1 MKLPILVYHRIDR
14 IPPRARYPRSYVSP
28 ERFDAQLRWLRA
40 RGYRS
45 ISFEDYLAYRR
56 GAARLPRRPIILTF
70 DDGYRSTREIALPLL
85 ARHGFTGTTFVVA
98 DLVGKTNVWDP
109 DEIQEPLLDAG
120 DIRALSAAGMSFG
133 SHTLRHARLTQLS
146 PEAALADLR
155 ASRGRLEGLLGR
167 PVVVLCYPYGEHT
180 EDTRRLAVGI
190 TQDRKSTRLNS
201 SHLVISYAVFCLKKK
216 KQKARPQ
223 STSPGPPRQKAWSP
237 TSWKL
242 GTLNRIRSESAVTRF
257 RHLQTAS
264 LHARVEFDV
273 RA

>member
-180 EDTRRLAVGI
+180 EDTRRLAMEAGY
-190 TQDRKSTRLNS
+190 Q
-201 SHLVISYAVFCLKKK
+201 A
-216 KQKARPQ
+216 
-223 STSPGPPRQKAWSP
+223 
-237 TSWKL
+237 
-242 GTLNRIRSESAVTRF
+242 AVTLRRRMNTDRTDLYRLRRIPVARETSLARF
-257 RHLQTAS
+257 AWNLFRLRWLRGS
-264 LHARVEFDV
+264 
-273 RA
+273 